1 MPKVPEPHAAASAMR
16 STAKREPVAPF
27 AAWPV
32 QYVEPSVGF
41 YWYFEPATLVCQSY
55 AEHGT
60 LEVIDRH
67 NDVVD
72 RILARHRKAIA
83 AAGGLFMLFDW
94 RSVQGYDQ
102 DARARQ
108 RERMQAR
115 EKAYARRTVVV
126 IHPAN
131 RLLRMAVGAANLF
144 ATLFLKSG
152 IEILTDPAPVVA
164 DAKLAPPPRNQP
176 FI

>member
-1 MPKVPEPHAAASAMR
+1 MKAAEPPHAA
-16 STAKREPVAPF
+16 STASSKTRREPVAPF
-27 AAWPV
+27 ATWPV
-32 QYVEPSVGF
+32 QHVEPSVGF
-41 YWYFEPATLVCQSY
+41 YWYVEPATLICQSH

-60 LEVIDRH
+60 IEVIDRH

-72 RILARHRKAIA
+72 RILARHRKAIE
-83 AAGGLFMLFDW
+83 AAGGLFMIFDW
-94 RSVQGYDQ
+94 RSVQGYNQ

-115 EKAYARRTVVV
+115 EKTYARRTVVV

-144 ATLFLKSG
+144 ATLFFRSS
-152 IEILTDPAPVVA
+152 IEILTDPTSVVA
-164 DAKLAPPPRNQP
+164 EAKLSPPPRNQP

>member
-1 MPKVPEPHAAASAMR
+1 MTKA
-16 STAKREPVAPF
+16 TEPVAPF
-27 AAWPV
+27 ATWPV

-41 YWYFEPATLVCQSY
+41 YWYVEPATLICQSY

-60 LEVIDRH
+60 FEVIERH

-72 RILARHRKAIA
+72 RVLARHRKAIE
-83 AAGGLFMLFDW
+83 AAGGLFMIFDW
-94 RSVQGYDQ
+94 RSVTGYDQ

-115 EKAYARRTVVV
+115 AKSYARRTVVV

-144 ATLFLKSG
+144 ATLFLKSE
-152 IEILTDPAPVVA
+152 IEILTDPAPVVSEA
-164 DAKLAPPPRNQP
+164 RLAPPPRNQP

>member
-1 MPKVPEPHAAASAMR
+1 MTRA
-16 STAKREPVAPF
+16 PVEPF

-32 QYVEPSVGF
+32 QYVEPIVGF
-41 YWYFEPATLVCQSY
+41 YWYLEPATLICQSF
-55 AEHGT
+55 AEHGS

-72 RILARHRKAIA
+72 RVLARHRKAIE

-115 EKAYARRTVVV
+115 GKTYARRTVVV

-131 RLLRMAVGAANLF
+131 RLLRMAVSAANLF
-144 ATLFLKSG
+144 ATLLMKSS
-152 IEILTDPAPVVA
+152 IEVLTDPTPVVA
-164 DAKLAPPPRNQP
+164 EAKLVAPPRNQP

>member
-1 MPKVPEPHAAASAMR
+1 MPKGPEPSVT
-16 STAKREPVAPF
+16 TAPTGPAPGRGPADPF

-32 QYVEPSVGF
+32 QFIEPSVGY
-41 YWYFEPATLVCQSY
+41 YWFVEPATLICQSY
-55 AEHGT
+55 APHGSF
-60 LEVIDRH
+60 EVIERH

-72 RILARHRKAIA
+72 RVLARHRKSIQ

-102 DARARQ
+102 AARARQ
-108 RERMQAR
+108 RERMQSR
-115 EKAYARRTVVV
+115 EKGYSRRTVVV

-144 ATLFLKSG
+144 ATLLLKSE
-152 IEILTDPAPVVA
+152 IEILTDPTPVVRL
-164 DAKLAPPPRNQP
+164 AKLEPPPRNQP
-176 FI
+176 FV